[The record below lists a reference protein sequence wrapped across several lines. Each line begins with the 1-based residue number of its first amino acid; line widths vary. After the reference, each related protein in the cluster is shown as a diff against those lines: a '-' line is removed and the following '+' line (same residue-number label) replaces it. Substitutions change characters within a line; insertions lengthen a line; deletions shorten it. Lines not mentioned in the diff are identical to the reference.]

1 LVQVRLRLFLHFSS
15 LINNFTGQP
24 LTEAELLS
32 ICLAPDHPTREHGL
46 TVRRVQRLD
55 DRSNSPSTS
64 TTKKTKRASSISILS
79 GLGVR
84 DPERAL
90 DPPSP
95 TSAQLSPAII
105 NSKRPSKLRNFF
117 GQRPP
122 SELITNHLTEYFP
135 NAEKK
140 VLERTARH
148 SMMMRSGAISSK
160 RQSTSSNP
168 PLPSRFSSSTQGSG
182 RRSFSPSRSSSSAL
196 PPPVPDKV
204 GSHELVEELPR
215 MSLSTEDG
223 RSVDLLKDV
232 EKPQLLPPIPFPTE
246 SFSESMEGITGGI
259 RQRPVSR
266 TTSIT
271 SKRLSYMTELR
282 SKRDRS
288 DTASLM
294 TVGEITAEVESRR
307 ASTSNEREADFDD
320 WTKVDAEP
328 MVPKAVEESD
338 EDEEDEEDESSDDED
353 ETLHEEELSL
363 DVDDHGCIRNI
374 MSARRGAFF

>member
-1 LVQVRLRLFLHFSS
+1 M
-15 LINNFTGQP
+15 
-24 LTEAELLS
+24 TEAELLS

-46 TVRRVQRLD
+46 TVRRVHRPD
-55 DRSNSPSTS
+55 DRSNSPSAMPSTS
-64 TTKKTKRASSISILS
+64 TKKTKRASSISILS
-79 GLGVR
+79 GLGVH

-105 NSKRPSKLRNFF
+105 NAKRPSKLRNFF

-148 SMMMRSGAISSK
+148 SMMMRSGTISSK
-160 RQSTSSNP
+160 RHSTSSNQ
-168 PLPSRFSSSTQGSG
+168 PLPSRFSTSTQGSG
-182 RRSFSPSRSSSSAL
+182 RRSFSPSRPSSSTL
-196 PPPVPDKV
+196 PPPVPEKV
-204 GSHELVEELPR
+204 GSHELVEEIPR

-223 RSVDLLKDV
+223 RSVDLLEEV
-232 EKPQLLPPIPFPTE
+232 AEKPQLLPPIPFPTE
-246 SFSESMEGITGGI
+246 SLSESMEGITGGI

-266 TTSIT
+266 ATSIT
-271 SKRLSYMTELR
+271 SKRQSYMTELR

-307 ASTSNEREADFDD
+307 ASTSNERETDFDD
-320 WTKVDAEP
+320 WTKVDAEIET
-328 MVPKAVEESD
+328 MVPKAVES
-338 EDEEDEEDESSDDED
+338 DEEDEEESSVDED

-363 DVDDHGCIRNI
+363 DVDDHGRIRNI
-374 MSARRGAFF
+374 MSARRGASVEFVLSITSDLNMISK